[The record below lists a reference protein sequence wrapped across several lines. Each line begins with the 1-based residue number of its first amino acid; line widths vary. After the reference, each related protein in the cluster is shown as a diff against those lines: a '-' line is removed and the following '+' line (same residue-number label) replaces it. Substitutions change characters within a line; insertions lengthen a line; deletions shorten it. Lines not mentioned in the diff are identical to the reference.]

1 MTTVQRVRAE
11 EDLRAKR
18 LVELRAKRDEIVAA
32 HGPWIGYNI
41 DLAPGLSTMAQ
52 GLVGMAEARVKRIV
66 QLVVDLSNRPL
77 SQLRILDLGAH
88 EAGFA
93 IELARRGAE
102 VVAIEARDGHVAK
115 AEFVKEALG
124 LDRLSIVQGNVRDV
138 TSLVSSEF
146 DIVLC
151 LGLLYH
157 LDGQGACA
165 LMHDLRRLTKLF
177 AVVET
182 QISLSDRASFS
193 HDGQTYWGRPSPEVT
208 TRPGAAVDVA
218 NAFWLTRPSL
228 LNLLADAG
236 YTSVL
241 DCANP
246 VIPALAAFRD
256 HVTFVAAAGDKVDYL
271 GLPDERWPEHI
282 PPVAAPVQGLRWALI
297 EGIRKRRGGGM
308 DSAFVKR
315 QR

>member
-1 MTTVQRVRAE
+1 MGDE
-11 EDLRAKR
+11 
-18 LVELRAKRDEIVAA
+18 VELRAKRDAVVAA

-41 DLAPGLSTMAQ
+41 ELGSGLSTMAP
-52 GLVGMAEARVKRIV
+52 GLVGMAEDRVKRIV
-66 QLVVDLSNRPL
+66 QLVADFSRRPL
-77 SQLRILDLGAH
+77 SELRVLDLGAH

-93 IELARRGAE
+93 IELARQGAE

-115 AEFVKEALG
+115 AEFIKDALG
-124 LDRLSIVQGNVRDV
+124 LDRFSVVQGNVRDV
-138 TSLVSSEF
+138 ASLVSGEF
-146 DIVLC
+146 DVVLC

-157 LDGQGACA
+157 LDGSGACA
-165 LMHDLRRLTKLF
+165 LLHDLRRMTKQF

-182 QISLSDRASFS
+182 QISLSDRQSFS
-193 HDGQTYWGRPSPEVT
+193 YGGRTYWGRPSPEVT
-208 TRPGAAVDVA
+208 TRPGAAVDIA

-228 LNLLADAG
+228 LNLLSDAG
-236 YTSVL
+236 FSSVL

-256 HVTFVAAAGDKVDYL
+256 HVTLLAAAGERVDYL

-282 PPVAAPVQGLRWALI
+282 PPVAAPVQGLRWALV
-297 EGIRKRRGGGM
+297 ERVRRRRGGGM